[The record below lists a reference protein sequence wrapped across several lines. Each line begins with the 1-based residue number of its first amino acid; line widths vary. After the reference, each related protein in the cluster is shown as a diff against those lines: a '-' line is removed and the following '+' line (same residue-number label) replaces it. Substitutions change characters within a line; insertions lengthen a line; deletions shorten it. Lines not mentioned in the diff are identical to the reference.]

1 MKIDI
6 LVATMTGTAQL
17 VAQELELTYADDD
30 TAIAVTL
37 MDGLGPAVLAPA
49 DDDRIVL
56 VCTSTYGQ
64 GDIPD
69 NGKPLYDA
77 LAAQRPDLS
86 HLRFGV
92 LGLGDRTYKDTFNAA
107 GAQWETLLL
116 ELGARRIGE
125 RATLDAASGEL
136 PEDTAVE
143 WMRDWLEQARADRVA
158 TAG

>member
-17 VAQELELTYADDD
+17 VAQEIELSCADDH

-37 MDGLGPAVLAPA
+37 MDGLGPEALGPA
-49 DDDRIVL
+49 EERIVL
-56 VCTSTYGQ
+56 VCSSTYGQ

-69 NGKPLYDA
+69 NGKPLFDA

-107 GAQWETLLL
+107 GARWEALLL

-125 RATLDAASGEL
+125 RAALDAASGEL

-143 WMRDWLEQARADRVA
+143 WMRGWVELARTERVA
-158 TAG
+158 AAG